1 MKLGIFGGSFDPV
14 HKGHLRL
21 AECAREQLALDQVWF
36 LPAASQPLKPQG
48 PVASEADRIA
58 MLKLSVGKQDRFQVS
73 SIEYKRG
80 GVSYTVDSL
89 REIHQLQ
96 PDSDLYFLMGAD
108 SLADFA
114 KWKSPAEILK
124 LATLAVVHR
133 PDAVELDYS
142 ILEEF
147 TTEEKIDQ
155 CRAAQI
161 EMPPLAVSSSE
172 VRGMISVGKK
182 SWEESVPVAVAEYI
196 KEHRI
201 YL

>member
-14 HKGHLRL
+14 HNGHLRL

-48 PVASEADRIA
+48 PVATEADRLA
-58 MLKLSVGKQDRFQVS
+58 MLELAVAEQKRFQVS

-80 GVSYTVDSL
+80 GVSYTVDTL
-89 REIHQLQ
+89 REIRQLH
-96 PDSDLYFLMGAD
+96 PDADLYFLMGAD

-114 KWKSPAEILK
+114 QWKSPGEILK

-142 ILEEF
+142 ILEQF

-172 VRGMISVGKK
+172 IRGMITTGEK